1 MFDLKTLTFVHT
13 AVSLLDLVVGLVVI
27 YGLSEGRRLKPW
39 TLLFILGAW
48 FTSLTGFLFPI
59 SGPTPALIVGVI
71 AIIVLIVVFAA
82 QTKGWR
88 RTFAGGV
95 VLSVY
100 FQAFVTV
107 AQSFAKIP
115 ALKELAPT
123 QSEPP
128 FAIAQLVVLIAFVLA
143 GVVAVKKSAVGAVA
157 PA

>member
-13 AVSLLDLVVGLVVI
+13 AVSLLDLAVGLIVL

-39 TLLFILGAW
+39 MGLFIGGAW
-48 FTSLTGFLFPI
+48 FTSLSGFLFPI
-59 SGPTPALIVGVI
+59 AGPTPALIVGVV
-71 AIIVLIVVFAA
+71 AILVLILVFAA

-88 RTFAGGV
+88 RIFAGGIV
-95 VLSVY
+95 VSVY

-115 ALKELAPT
+115 ALKALAPT
-123 QSEPP
+123 QTEPP

-143 GVVAVKKSAVGAVA
+143 GVVSVKKAGGGAVA